1 MSSFPRFDV
10 HRIDATLGAD
20 GWRDA
25 LSKAG
30 IDESHLRNKHGPCPI
45 CGGKDRFRFDNKRG
59 QGNWFCNQCGAGN
72 GFTLL
77 MKAQRLTFVEACKLV
92 MQVAGLEQYSDA
104 PSVQAPRK
112 PYVDAE
118 VASPTPRVRALL
130 KESCQVEDCEP
141 ARRYLQSRGLWPL
154 PAMHKLRA
162 HPSVDY
168 WQDGDRVGHHPALLA
183 TVRDVGGE
191 VVTAHVTYLQS
202 HGAKITTHEPRKILS
217 GMQGRA
223 GCSVRLMR
231 IDGEALGIA
240 EGIET
245 ALSAAQIHGMPVWAA
260 LNTSIMQ
267 KFEPPPGVSK
277 VVIFADRDIPGMDA
291 AAKLMQRL
299 QGRVQFEMQ
308 MPACKDWNDALME
321 RLP

>member
-1 MSSFPRFDV
+1 MP
-10 HRIDATLGAD
+10 RIDLHRMDQLLGAE
-20 GWRDA
+20 GWKSV

-30 IDESHLRNKHGPCPI
+30 IDNSHLRNKHGPCPI
-45 CGGKDRFRFDNKRG
+45 CGGKDRFRFDNRRG
-59 QGNWFCNQCGAGN
+59 LGDWFCNQCGSGR
-72 GFTLL
+72 GLDLL
-77 MKAQRLTFVEACKLV
+77 MKSQKLPFLDAAKLV
-92 MQVAGLEQYSDA
+92 LSLAGIEQHDDA
-104 PSVQAPRK
+104 PTVPIPRK
-112 PYVDAE
+112 AYADAE

-130 KESCQVEDCEP
+130 KQSCPIEDCEP

-168 WQDGDRVGHHPALLA
+168 WQEGERVGHHAALIA
-183 TVRDVGGE
+183 AVRDVGGE
-191 VVTAHVTYLQS
+191 VVTAHVTYLQQ
-202 HGAKITTHEPRKILS
+202 HGAKISTHEPSKILS

-223 GCSVRLMR
+223 GCAVRLMR
-231 IDGEALGIA
+231 IDGEVLGIA

-245 ALSAAQIHGMPVWAA
+245 AFSAAQIHGMPVWAA
-260 LNTSIMQ
+260 LNTSLLQ
-267 KFEPPPGVSK
+267 KFDPPAGVK
-277 VVIFADRDIPGMDA
+277 RVVIFADRDIPGMDA

-321 RLP
+321 RLS